1 MRKIDKTLLIS
12 EIKKLVFECAFNIDH
27 KIIHSLE
34 KAKSNEIS
42 PLGKN
47 TLSKIIG
54 NDFLAKTKTIP
65 ICQDTGVTVV
75 FLEIGI
81 GICFD
86 FDLNEIINQAVK
98 EAYQEF
104 YLRKSIVKH
113 PLERTNT
120 LTNTPCIIHTKIV
133 NSNHLKITLTIKG
146 AGSENMSK
154 LKMLSPAD
162 GKIGVINF
170 ILETIKSSGGNACPP
185 MIVGVGLGGNFEQA
199 ALLSKEALL
208 RDIDEKA
215 SNPIDSNLEKE
226 IYEQANK
233 LGIGPMG
240 LGGKN
245 TVLAVKVNSFP
256 CHIASLPVAV
266 NIQCHASRTKSII
279 L

>member
-1 MRKIDKTLLIS
+1 MNFLNPI
-12 EIKKLVFECAFNIDH
+12 
-27 KIIHSLE
+27 KIIE
-34 KAKSNEIS
+34 
-42 PLGKN
+42 
-47 TLSKIIG
+47 
-54 NDFLAKTKTIP
+54 NDILARKKTIP

-75 FLEIGI
+75 FLEIGM

-86 FDLNEIINQAVK
+86 YDLTETINQAVK
-98 EAYQEF
+98 EAYEEF

-113 PLERTNT
+113 PLDRINT

-133 NSNHLKITLTIKG
+133 NSKNLKITLTIKG

-162 GKIGVINF
+162 GDIGVVNF
-170 ILETIKSSGGNACPP
+170 VLETIEASGGNACPP

-208 RDIDEKA
+208 RDIDDES
-215 SNPIDSNLEKE
+215 SNPIDNNLEKKIFE
-226 IYEQANK
+226 KANK

-240 LGGKN
+240 LGGKS
-245 TVLAVKVNSFP
+245 TVLAVKINSFP